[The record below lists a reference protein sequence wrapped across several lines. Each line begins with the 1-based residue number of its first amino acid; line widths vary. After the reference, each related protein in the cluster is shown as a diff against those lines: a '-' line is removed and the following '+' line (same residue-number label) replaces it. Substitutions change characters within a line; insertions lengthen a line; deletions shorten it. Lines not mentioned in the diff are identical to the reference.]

1 MRALC
6 VKPIEKFVML
16 NPFSNKAKL
25 VRAVRKLC
33 IYNDKRAA
41 WENHTQSQ
49 MHLERDKVVSEIK
62 IIIGDVGPSSLP
74 AEIIHSVDLREF
86 SEELEGKYLDMLK
99 EHFKYQCNILRIQ
112 THAVGRGK
120 AAPLMRRYEAIRNM
134 KYE

>member
-1 MRALC
+1 MHAVGRGKAAPLMPALC

-74 AEIIHSVDLREF
+74 AEFIHSVDLREF

-99 EHFKYQCNILRIQ
+99 EHFK
-112 THAVGRGK
+112 
-120 AAPLMRRYEAIRNM
+120 
-134 KYE
+134 